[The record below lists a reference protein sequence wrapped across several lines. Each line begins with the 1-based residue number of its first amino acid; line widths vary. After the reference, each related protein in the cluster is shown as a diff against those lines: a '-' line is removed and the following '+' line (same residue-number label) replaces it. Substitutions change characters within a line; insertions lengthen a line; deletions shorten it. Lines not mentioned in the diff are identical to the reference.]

1 MRKRDFSEYRYSTT
15 KFISSLKGSKVDFSD
30 PKGGVANLFF
40 AVFQFFDF
48 LPLLMVLCWTA
59 DCNGGGCVPS
69 AFASTYETDISL
81 YCGVD
86 YGRIEVSFS
95 PPESEASGT
104 GLREVGSHIFPTA
117 IFRMRKMEFSEY

>member
-1 MRKRDFSEYRYSTT
+1 MKKMVFSEYPYSAT
-15 KFISSLKGSKVDFSD
+15 KFISSLKGSKVDFFD

-40 AVFQFFDF
+40 AVFQFFNF

-69 AFASTYETDISL
+69 VFASTYETDVSL
-81 YCGVD
+81 HCGTD

-95 PPESEASGT
+95 SLESKSSGT
-104 GLREVGSHIFPTA
+104 RLRTGS
-117 IFRMRKMEFSEY
+117 